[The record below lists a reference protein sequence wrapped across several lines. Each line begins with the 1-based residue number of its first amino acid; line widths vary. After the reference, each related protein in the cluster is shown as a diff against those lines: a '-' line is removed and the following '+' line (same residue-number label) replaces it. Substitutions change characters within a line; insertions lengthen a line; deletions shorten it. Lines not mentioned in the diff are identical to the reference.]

1 MTSEEA
7 HTKIVRDILAA
18 KTLYDVLGVTS
29 TSCSNRS
36 QLRKA
41 YLTTSVKVHPDKNA
55 HPEATA
61 AFQRVAEAYATL
73 NDDSARAQYDAELRG
88 NHTSGGFASGF
99 GGRQSQSQQ
108 QQQQQQQQGTQYAYD
123 FERSHM
129 PSFTEALFMFATATS
144 MLNSAVGGG
153 AGAAAGAAGATR
165 ASSTASAASDFMETI
180 FWATQLAEGRQ
191 QQDQQQRS
199 FDPNDP
205 AQQEEPSSA
214 AETAKNNPMSS
225 GMALGSGLRAIAAT
239 QRMMGM
245 KKSAAATEKAATTVQ
260 VAAMGAAAL
269 QAAQANPA
277 VQRTLERG
285 QNTLRDNPQI
295 GQGLLSS
302 LKMAGTVISALAAAQ
317 QEAQQQQQQQQ
328 QQNSDSNGGEGNRN
342 PAR

>member
-1 MTSEEA
+1 MCSEGPTEA
-7 HTKIVRDILAA
+7 QIKIVHDILAA

-29 TSCSNRS
+29 ATCSNGS

-41 YLTTSVKVHPDKNA
+41 YLTTSVKVHPDKNG

-73 NDDSARAQYDAELRG
+73 NDDSSRAQYDAELRG
-88 NHTSGGFASGF
+88 TKSGGFSSAF
-99 GGRQSQSQQ
+99 GGRQSQSQHHQ
-108 QQQQQQQQGTQYAYD
+108 QQEGTQYAYD

-129 PSFTEALFMFATATS
+129 PSFAEALFMFATATS
-144 MLNSAVGGG
+144 MLSSAVGGG
-153 AGAAAGAAGATR
+153 AGAATGATGATR

-191 QQDQQQRS
+191 QQQQQHDQRS

-205 AQQEEPSSA
+205 TQQEQPSA
-214 AETAKNNPMSS
+214 TETAKNNPMAS

-260 VAAMGAAAL
+260 VAAMGATVL
-269 QAAQANPA
+269 KAAQGNPA

-285 QNTLRDNPQI
+285 QNTLRENPQI
-295 GQGLLSS
+295 GKRLLSS
-302 LKMAGTVISALAAAQ
+302 LKMAGSVIAALQEAQ
-317 QEAQQQQQQQQ
+317 QESQQQQQQQQ
-328 QQNSDSNGGEGNRN
+328 QQSSNGTSGGNRN
-342 PAR
+342 STR